1 MLLVFDWD
9 GTLSDSTGTIITAML
24 RAAEDLRWPLPA
36 EEEVR
41 NIIGLGLPEAL
52 RRLFPGIDAAGM
64 ARMRER
70 YAAHFLAL
78 DQAAPA
84 AFYPG
89 VLDTLSALRDQ
100 GFQLAVATGKS
111 RRGLERI
118 FRARSLQGFFHASRC
133 ADETASKPDP
143 LMLHQLMAE
152 FAVGAGH
159 TLMVGDTEYDM
170 EMAQRAGV
178 ARIAVSY
185 GAHAPERLARFQPA
199 LCLECFAE
207 LLSWEGLCAPVPPGS
222 GGSVVPPPRA

>member
-24 RAAEDLRWPLPA
+24 RAADDLNWPLPT
-36 EEEVR
+36 EEAVR

-52 RRLFPGIDAAGM
+52 QRLFPGIDAAGM
-64 ARMRER
+64 ARMREG

-78 DQAAPA
+78 EQAAPA
-84 AFYPG
+84 GFYPG

-100 GFQLAVATGKS
+100 GFHLAVATGKS

-118 FRARSLQGFFHASRC
+118 FQSRSLQGFFHASRC

-152 FAVGAGH
+152 FAMDAER

-199 LCLECFAE
+199 LCLQRFDE
-207 LLSWEGLCAPVPPGS
+207 LLSWEGLCAPRPRDNS
-222 GGSVVPPPRA
+222 GSVVPPPPV